1 MPRLMKQA
9 CLGAFALTCW
19 GCSLDATP
27 DASGS
32 RDVSANA
39 GRGALLAS
47 VSADSA
53 SPDPPPDT
61 DPPQPTSG
69 KEAGSPAATDRNT
82 GAAGAQAEAMRQ
94 GAPSAPKTPTAG
106 TMAMANPRD
115 ARDAE
120 QDDGAHAALA
130 GAAAPKAPEPGKAAS
145 AGATSQATQRCAPG
159 NYSGTFAGTVQVLT
173 LPVTGITGIVTAEL
187 VQNKAG
193 DTLAIAS
200 SRVEGMADEKT
211 SITAKLVGVVNC
223 ATLELEGG
231 GLTEGVLKGR
241 DLFNQDTSMMF
252 SGSASAMYSS
262 GPPALKGMWQA
273 APDSALSGSG
283 TWSIALSP
291 ATP

>member
-1 MPRLMKQA
+1 
-9 CLGAFALTCW
+9 
-19 GCSLDATP
+19 
-27 DASGS
+27 
-32 RDVSANA
+32 VSA
-39 GRGALLAS
+39 G
-47 VSADSA
+47 SA
-53 SPDPPPDT
+53 SPDPQPDT
-61 DPPQPTSG
+61 VAPQPTSG
-69 KEAGSPAATDRNT
+69 KEAGSSAATETNT
-82 GAAGAQAEAMRQ
+82 GAAGAEAAEMTQ
-94 GAPSAPKTPTAG
+94 GARSVPKTPTAG
-106 TMAMANPRD
+106 TTAMANARD
-115 ARDAE
+115 SRDAE
-120 QDDGAHAALA
+120 RNDGARAPMA
-130 GAAAPKAPEPGKAAS
+130 GAAAPKAPEPSKAPS
-145 AGATSQATQRCAPG
+145 AGATSPATQRCTPG

-241 DLFNQDTSMMF
+241 DLFDQDTSTTF

-262 GPPALKGMWQA
+262 GPPALKGMWQV

-283 TWSIALSP
+283 NWSIALAP
-291 ATP
+291 AAP